1 MTTLT
6 NTTSNDVTT
15 AKQTNKDNSAFAML
29 GDWLAQGA
37 RVYRNAPISLTLTS
51 LVLRSS
57 ADSYKDCRRLTACL
71 PLNGYRPA

>member
-15 AKQTNKDNSAFAML
+15 AKQTNKDNSAFAVL

-51 LVLRSS
+51 LVL
-57 ADSYKDCRRLTACL
+57 
-71 PLNGYRPA
+71 